1 MLCIFF
7 AESKFQVCCF
17 FMLAVLGNML
27 WLLLK
32 SVNYKPTDLTGKV
45 MEGKY
50 IIDRVD
56 PVVKANLVSV
66 LLPADINRIHALNEQ
81 QKMNDAHQ
89 QQLDQPNNANLNQ
102 PPSNP
107 IPGAATGSNQ

>member
-1 MLCIFF
+1 
-7 AESKFQVCCF
+7 
-17 FMLAVLGNML
+17 MLAVLGNML

-32 SVNYKPTDLTGKV
+32 SVNHKPTDLTGKV

-81 QKMNDAHQ
+81 QKMNAAHQ
-89 QQLDQPNNANLNQ
+89 QQQLGQLNNANLNQ
-102 PPSNP
+102 PRLNP
-107 IPGAATGSNQ
+107 TPRAATGSNQ